1 MSICMVLGH
10 LSLSE
15 NRNCVCDQTWYALDE
30 VLSGALQPTKSESTK
45 EDGRGGIS
53 SNTPFQDSVIRLL
66 LGVDLVQHELAT
78 YLLEKTALLA
88 IEEEDATREEEND
101 AICAPSQGIM
111 NAPTQHERPSASV
124 PKEILNH
131 FRWLNRLVRE
141 SAFVEKILEILDAVP
156 EGIKQEIVICLPE
169 IVSDTYHATGLV
181 TNSILLC

>member
-1 MSICMVLGH
+1 MVLGH

-15 NRNCVCDQTWYALDE
+15 NRNCVCDQTWDALDE

-45 EDGRGGIS
+45 EDDRGGIS

-111 NAPTQHERPSASV
+111 NAPTQHERPSASI

-181 TNSILLC
+181 TNSILFC

>member
-1 MSICMVLGH
+1 MVLGH

-45 EDGRGGIS
+45 EDGRAGGIS
-53 SNTPFQDSVIRLL
+53 SNTPFQDSVVRLL

-111 NAPTQHERPSASV
+111 NAQSQHERPSASI

-181 TNSILLC
+181 TNSILFC